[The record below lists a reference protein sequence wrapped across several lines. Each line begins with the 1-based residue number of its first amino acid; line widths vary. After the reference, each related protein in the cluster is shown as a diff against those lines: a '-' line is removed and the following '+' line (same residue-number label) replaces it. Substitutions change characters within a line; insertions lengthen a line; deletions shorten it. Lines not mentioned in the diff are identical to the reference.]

1 MQTATATIKGQVVIP
16 AALRKKL
23 KITKGTRL
31 SVMEQDGK
39 IIMEPLSDDPIVKGR
54 GMFPSQ
60 GEILQCLLND
70 RTFESAK

>member
-31 SVMEQDGK
+31 SVSEQDGK
-39 IIMEPLSDDPIVKGR
+39 IIMEPLPEDPFVKGR
-54 GMFPSQ
+54 GMFTSQ
-60 GEILQCLLND
+60 GRILKCLLND
-70 RTFESAK
+70 REFESAK